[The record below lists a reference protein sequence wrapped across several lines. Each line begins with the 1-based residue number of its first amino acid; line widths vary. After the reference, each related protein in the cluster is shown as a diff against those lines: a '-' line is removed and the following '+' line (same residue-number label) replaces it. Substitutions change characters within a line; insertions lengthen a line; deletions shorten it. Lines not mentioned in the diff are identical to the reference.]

1 MKRIDRNATM
11 GLKGEELPA
20 GTKEVKISWGLKR

>member
-11 GLKGEELPA
+11 GLREELPA
-20 GTKEVKISWGLKR
+20 GTKEVRNLVGS